1 MRVMKILHLD
11 SSARQEESVSRQ
23 LAKQLVHKIKKTED
37 EVIYRDISGNI
48 PFVAGIKGA
57 GFIIPEEERTEQ
69 DKQLFQFSDELVD
82 EFLAA
87 DTIVISSPIYNF
99 GPPAA
104 AKAWFDLVAR
114 AGRTFKYE
122 ATGPIGL
129 VDGNKQVYLVITS
142 GGVPAESP
150 VDFCTP
156 WFKQALT
163 FLGIKNIEV
172 IDASQLNI
180 SDANLVKAKEKIN
193 NL

>member
-1 MRVMKILHLD
+1 MKVMKILHLD

-23 LAKQLVHKIKKTED
+23 LAKQLVHKIKKSED

-122 ATGPIGL
+122 ATGPVGL
-129 VDGNKQVYLVITS
+129 VEGNKQVYLVITS

>member
-129 VDGNKQVYLVITS
+129 VDADKQVYLVITS

-180 SDANLVKAKEKIN
+180 SDAKLVKAKEKIN

>member
-57 GFIIPEEERTEQ
+57 GFIIPEEDRTEQ
-69 DKQLFQFSDELVD
+69 DKKLFQFSDELVD

-122 ATGPIGL
+122 ATGPVGL
-129 VDGNKQVYLVITS
+129 VEGNKQVYLVITS

-180 SDANLVKAKEKIN
+180 SDAKLVKAKEKIN

>member
-69 DKQLFQFSDELVD
+69 DKKLFQFSDELVD

-122 ATGPIGL
+122 ATGPVGL
-129 VDGNKQVYLVITS
+129 VEGNKQVYLVITS

-180 SDANLVKAKEKIN
+180 SDAKLVKAKEKIN

>member
-1 MRVMKILHLD
+1 MKILHLD
-11 SSARQEESVSRQ
+11 SSARKAESVSRK
-23 LAKQLVHKIKKTED
+23 LTADLVKKIKKDSD

-69 DKQLFQFSDELVD
+69 DKKLFKFSDELVD
-82 EFLAA
+82 ELLAA
-87 DTIVISSPIYNF
+87 DTIVISTPIYNF

-122 ATGPIGL
+122 PTGPIGL
-129 VDGNKQVYLVITS
+129 IGGGKKVYLVVTS
-142 GGVPAESP
+142 GGVPVGSP

-156 WFKQALT
+156 WFKQALN
-163 FLGIKNIEV
+163 FLGISDIEI
-172 IDASQLNI
+172 IDSSQLNI
-180 SDANLVKAKEKIN
+180 NDDNLKKAQEKIN

>member
-1 MRVMKILHLD
+1 MKILHLD

-69 DKQLFQFSDELVD
+69 DKKLFQFSDELVD

-129 VDGNKQVYLVITS
+129 VDADKQVYLVITS

>member
-1 MRVMKILHLD
+1 MKILHLD
-11 SSARQEESVSRQ
+11 SSARKAESVSRK
-23 LAKQLVHKIKKTED
+23 LTADLVKKIKKDSD

-69 DKQLFQFSDELVD
+69 DKKLFKFSDELVD
-82 EFLAA
+82 ELLAA
-87 DTIVISSPIYNF
+87 DTIVISTPIYNF

-122 ATGPIGL
+122 PTGPIGL
-129 VDGNKQVYLVITS
+129 ISGGKKVYLVVTS
-142 GGVPAESP
+142 GGVPVGSP

-156 WFKQALT
+156 WFKQALN
-163 FLGIKNIEV
+163 FLGISDIEI
-172 IDASQLNI
+172 IDSSQLNI
-180 SDANLVKAKEKIN
+180 NDDNLKKAQEKIN

>member
-1 MRVMKILHLD
+1 MKILHLD

-37 EVIYRDISGNI
+37 EVIYRDISGKI

-69 DKQLFQFSDELVD
+69 DKKLFQFSDELVD

-122 ATGPIGL
+122 ATGPVGL
-129 VDGNKQVYLVITS
+129 VEGNKQVYLVITS

-180 SDANLVKAKEKIN
+180 SDAKLVKAKEKIN

>member
-1 MRVMKILHLD
+1 MKILHLD

-69 DKQLFQFSDELVD
+69 DKQLFQFSDKLVN

-129 VDGNKQVYLVITS
+129 VDADKQVYLVITS

-180 SDANLVKAKEKIN
+180 SDAKLVKAKEKIN

>member
-1 MRVMKILHLD
+1 MKILHLD

-180 SDANLVKAKEKIN
+180 SDAKLVKAKEKIN

>member
-23 LAKQLVHKIKKTED
+23 LAKQLVHKIKKSED

>member
-1 MRVMKILHLD
+1 MKILHLD

-99 GPPAA
+99 GPPSA